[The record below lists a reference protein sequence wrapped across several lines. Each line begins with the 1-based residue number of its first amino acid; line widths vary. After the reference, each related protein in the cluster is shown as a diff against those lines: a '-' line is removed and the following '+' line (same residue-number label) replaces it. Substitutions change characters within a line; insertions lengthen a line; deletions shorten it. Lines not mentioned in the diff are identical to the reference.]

1 MTLQEYFNANPKGA
15 LALSGGVDSAYLL
28 HCAQAAGAQ
37 VQPYFAE
44 TQFQPAFERRDAAQL
59 CSGLG
64 LPLKVLALDVL
75 ADAQVRRNPPERCY
89 YCKRKIFSAIAA
101 AAAQDGYRLLWDG
114 TNASDAVMDRPGMRA
129 LQELQVQS
137 PLRLC
142 GLTKAQI
149 RAGAKAAGLSVWDKP
164 AYACLATRV
173 QPGMRITAENLARI
187 ERVEQALFTLGFRDF
202 RVRQR
207 GDTALLQL
215 PQAQLPR
222 ALEQRK
228 VLLQA
233 LRAEFSAAVL
243 DLEARDE

>member
-1 MTLQEYFNANPKGA
+1 MMRQMKHYKWTA
-15 LALSGGVDSAYLL
+15 LCLVLL
-28 HCAQAAGAQ
+28 LTPVSYTH
-37 VQPYFAE
+37 
-44 TQFQPAFERRDAAQL
+44 
-59 CSGLG
+59 
-64 LPLKVLALDVL
+64 LDV
-75 ADAQVRRNPPERCY
+75 Y
-89 YCKRKIFSAIAA
+89 KR
-101 AAAQDGYRLLWDG
+101 Q
-114 TNASDAVMDRPGMRA
+114 
-129 LQELQVQS
+129 
-137 PLRLC
+137 
-142 GLTKAQI
+142 
-149 RAGAKAAGLSVWDKP
+149 VWDKP

-187 ERVEQALFTLGFRDF
+187 ERAEQALFTLGFRDF

-233 LRAEFSAAVL
+233 LRTEFSAAGL

>member
-101 AAAQDGYRLLWDG
+101 AAAQDGL
-114 TNASDAVMDRPGMRA
+114 DAGD
-129 LQELQVQS
+129 E
-137 PLRLC
+137 
-142 GLTKAQI
+142 
-149 RAGAKAAGLSVWDKP
+149 
-164 AYACLATRV
+164 
-173 QPGMRITAENLARI
+173 
-187 ERVEQALFTLGFRDF
+187 DF
-202 RVRQR
+202 R
-207 GDTALLQL
+207 G
-215 PQAQLPR
+215 
-222 ALEQRK
+222 EW
-228 VLLQA
+228 
-233 LRAEFSAAVL
+233 F
-243 DLEARDE
+243 